1 MFRDAGAGQSYKIL
15 LRLAEEIAMQ
25 HLAEITASFVIPTI
39 TGKEATQLILRWFH
53 FIAGIL
59 WIGLLYF
66 FNLVNVPF
74 MKQVDAAAKPKLFQ
88 NLTLPALN
96 WFRWSSLVTVFIGFW
111 YWGQFY
117 VAPDAERQ
125 GTSGL
130 STIAFFLLLWIAVW
144 FILFIVIKKMTPSG
158 YVVGLVTVILTYA
171 AGWLFVNHTPVG
183 GDDNHVLCIG
193 VGGGFGIVML
203 FNVWG
208 IIWPNN
214 KKIIRG
220 TLAGT
225 PPADAPA
232 LARQAFLASRTNFF
246 LSVPLLFYMAA
257 SSHFSSTVIFGK

>member
-1 MFRDAGAGQSYKIL
+1 MDHLF
-15 LRLAEEIAMQ
+15 IA
-25 HLAEITASFVIPTI
+25 TASFVVPSIS
-39 TGKEATQLILRWFH
+39 GSEATMLILRWFH
-53 FIAGIL
+53 FIAGIT

-74 MKQVDAAAKPKLFQ
+74 MKQVDAAAKPKILQ
-88 NLTLPALN
+88 YMTLPALH
-96 WFRWSSLVTVFIGFW
+96 WFRWSSLVTVFVGLW
-111 YWGQFY
+111 YWGQFL
-117 VAPDAERQ
+117 VAPDAKRQ
-125 GTSGL
+125 GLGEGGTMGL
-130 STIAFFLLLWIAVW
+130 FFGLWLVVF
-144 FILFIVIKKMTPSG
+144 FILFMVIKKMTPNG
-158 YVVGLVTVILTYA
+158 YVLGVITTVLTYA
-171 AGWLFVNHTPVG
+171 AGWVFVHYTPVG

-225 PPADAPA
+225 PPANAA
-232 LARQAFLASRTNFF
+232 ILARQAFLASRMNFF

-257 SSHFSSTVIFGK
+257 ASHFSSTVIFGK

>member
-1 MFRDAGAGQSYKIL
+1 MHQ
-15 LRLAEEIAMQ
+15 LAS
-25 HLAEITASFVIPTI
+25 LAFFVTPTI
-39 TGKEATQLILRWFH
+39 TGAEALQLILRWFH
-53 FIAGIL
+53 VIAGIL
-59 WIGLLYF
+59 WVGLLYF

-74 MKQVDAAAKPKLFQ
+74 MKQVDAAAKPKIFQ

-96 WFRWSSLVTVFIGFW
+96 WFRWSSLVTVFVGLW
-111 YWGQFY
+111 YWGDFF
-117 VAPDAERQ
+117 VAADAKRD
-125 GTSGL
+125 GGSAGATVGL
-130 STIAFFLLLWIAVW
+130 FFLLWLAVF
-144 FILFIVIKKMTPSG
+144 FICFAVIKKMKPSG
-158 YVVGLVTVILTYA
+158 YVLGVLVTVLVYA
-171 AGWLFVNHTPVG
+171 AGWLFVHYTPVG
-183 GDDNHVLCIG
+183 GDDNHVLAIG
-193 VGGGFGIVML
+193 VGGGMGIVML

-225 PPADAPA
+225 PPENAAA

>member
-1 MFRDAGAGQSYKIL
+1 MTADCLGFAAAPQLTFPGGQQAVL
-15 LRLAEEIAMQ
+15 M
-25 HLAEITASFVIPTI
+25 
-39 TGKEATQLILRWFH
+39 GLRWIH
-53 FIAGIL
+53 LVAGIA

-66 FNLVNVPF
+66 FNLINVPF
-74 MKQVDAAAKPKLFQ
+74 MKQVDAAAKPRIFQ

-96 WFRWSSLVTVFIGFW
+96 WFRWSALITVFVGFW
-111 YWGQFY
+111 YWAQFY
-117 VAPDAERQ
+117 VGPDAQRQ
-125 GTSGL
+125 GAGAL
-130 STIAFFLLLWIAVW
+130 STIGFFLLLWIAVW
-144 FILFIVIKKMTPSG
+144 FILFMLIKRLTPGG
-158 YVVGLVTVILTYA
+158 YVLGVITAILVYL
-171 AGWLFVNHTPVG
+171 AGWVFVHYTPVG

-214 KKIIRG
+214 KKVIRG

-225 PPADAPA
+225 PPANAA
-232 LARQAFLASRTNFF
+232 AMARQAFLASRTNFF

>member
-1 MFRDAGAGQSYKIL
+1 MHALIPLY
-15 LRLAEEIAMQ
+15 
-25 HLAEITASFVIPTI
+25 ASLVLPTI
-39 TGKEATQLILRWFH
+39 TGAEAGQLILRWFH

-59 WIGLLYF
+59 WVGLLYF

-74 MKQVDAAAKPKLFQ
+74 MKQVDPAMKPKILQ

-96 WFRWSSLVTVFIGFW
+96 WFRWS
-111 YWGQFY
+111 
-117 VAPDAERQ
+117 A
-125 GTSGL
+125 
-130 STIAFFLLLWIAVW
+130 
-144 FILFIVIKKMTPSG
+144 
-158 YVVGLVTVILTYA
+158 LVTVILGLWYWGDFYVAADAHRDGGSAGATTGLFFLLWLVTFFILFFVIKKVTPNGYVLGVITAILVYA
-171 AGWLFVNHTPVG
+171 AGWLFVHYTPVG
-183 GDDNHVLCIG
+183 RDDQHVLAIG
-193 VGGGFGIVML
+193 IGGGMGIVML

-225 PPADAPA
+225 PPANAAA

-257 SSHFSSTVIFGK
+257 ASHFSSTVIFGR

>member
-1 MFRDAGAGQSYKIL
+1 MHHF
-15 LRLAEEIAMQ
+15 LAVAAV
-25 HLAEITASFVIPTI
+25 LPTI
-39 TGKEATQLILRWFH
+39 TGSRATQLIVRWFH
-53 FIAGIL
+53 FLAGIL

-74 MKQVDAAAKPKLFQ
+74 MKQVDAAAKPKILQ
-88 NLTLPALN
+88 YMTLPALH
-96 WFRWSSLVTVFIGFW
+96 WFRWSALVTVFFGLW
-111 YWGQFY
+111 YWGQFL

-125 GTSGL
+125 GRGAGSTVGL
-130 STIAFFLLLWIAVW
+130 FFLVW
-144 FILFIVIKKMTPSG
+144 LVVFFILFFVIKKITPNG
-158 YVVGLVTVILTYA
+158 YVLGVIVTILTYV
-171 AGWLFVNHTPVG
+171 AGWIFVHYTPVG

-225 PPADAPA
+225 PPADGAA

-257 SSHFSSTVIFGK
+257 AAHFSSTVIFGK